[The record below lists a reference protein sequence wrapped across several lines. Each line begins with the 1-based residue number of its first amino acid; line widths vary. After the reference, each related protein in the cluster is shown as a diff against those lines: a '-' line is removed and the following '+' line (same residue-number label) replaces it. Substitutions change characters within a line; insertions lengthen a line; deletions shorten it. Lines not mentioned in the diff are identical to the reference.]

1 MPCQTTPRSD
11 EHVVTLCPTLEPLLK
26 AKEHIY
32 ENTTQEDSNR
42 KPPLYPTPYCA
53 RYKRPQ
59 EHSDGTEKEYV
70 YAVVDKTRAK
80 KTNDEV
86 IAEIVM
92 FRSHVQLYFHG
103 I

>member
-1 MPCQTTPRSD
+1 M
-11 EHVVTLCPTLEPLLK
+11 
-26 AKEHIY
+26 
-32 ENTTQEDSNR
+32 
-42 KPPLYPTPYCA
+42 
-53 RYKRPQ
+53 
-59 EHSDGTEKEYV
+59 HSDDTEKEYV